1 MLMSFIQT
9 YSITVRDINYGQ
21 HMDHLALLNYLHET
35 RVRYLTSIGAS
46 EINIDG
52 LNTGLVVSELKCKY
66 IKECFYG
73 DKIDIKIHTEQ
84 LTTTRLNFIYEVT
97 RAGIVIAKAT
107 ITTAFISSQHKVVPI
122 PINLLSKHD

>member
-1 MLMSFIQT
+1 ML
-9 YSITVRDINYGQ
+9 
-21 HMDHLALLNYLHET
+21 
-35 RVRYLTSIGAS
+35 
-46 EINIDG
+46 
-52 LNTGLVVSELKCKY
+52 
-66 IKECFYG
+66 YG